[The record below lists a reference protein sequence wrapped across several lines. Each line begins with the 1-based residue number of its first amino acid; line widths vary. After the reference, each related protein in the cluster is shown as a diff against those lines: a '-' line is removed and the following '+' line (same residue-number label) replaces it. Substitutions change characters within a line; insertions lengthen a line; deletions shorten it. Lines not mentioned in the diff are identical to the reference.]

1 MRNTLFFSKL
11 IQCIFVIGFLFGLL
25 LFLSNSSNNLTHSSS
40 LSLEQFPKF
49 GFTPLTV
56 MPISLK
62 VQLQTNMNSSQ
73 QADYSNVGVNDSPL
87 HLNHINSSFSIS
99 QEINN
104 ISSQKVTVGDID
116 INYKIFGNGEPIL
129 LISGSGNVMDVWPNH
144 FLQELSKQHKVI
156 IFDNRGVGNT
166 TSGINQF
173 SVDQFSNDTVG
184 LLKALDIKKA
194 DMLGFSMGSFVAQ
207 KVALDH
213 PEKISKLILYGASC
227 GGREGFPQDPNVV
240 QTLSNFVNNK
250 TNNISSFLEVTFP
263 DKWMKENPNF
273 LDTIPITSEIIS
285 PITIKKQ
292 FEINERWLSKDWS
305 GVCDLLKTVT
315 IPTLVL
321 TGTEDQAVPAKNSLV
336 ITEKIPGA
344 WLVQVKSAGHGLMYQ
359 YPELFANIIQT
370 FLNSS

>member
-11 IQCIFVIGFLFGLL
+11 IRCIFVIGFLFGLL
-25 LFLSNSSNNLTHSSS
+25 LFLSNISNNLTHSSS
-40 LSLEQFPKF
+40 LTLDQFPKL
-49 GFTPLTV
+49 GSTPLTA

-62 VQLQTNMNSSQ
+62 VQLQASMNSSQ
-73 QADYSNVGVNDSPL
+73 QADYSTAGVSDSLL
-87 HLNHINSSFSIS
+87 HQDHINSSFNIS

-104 ISSQKVTVGDID
+104 ISSQKVTVGDIV
-116 INYKIFGNGEPIL
+116 INYKILGNGEPIL

-173 SVDQFSNDTVG
+173 SVDQFSNDTAG

-194 DMLGFSMGSFVAQ
+194 DVLGFSMGSFVAQ

-227 GGREGFPQDPNVV
+227 GGQEGFPQDPNVV

-273 LDTIPITSEIIS
+273 LDTIPKTSEIIS
-285 PITIKKQ
+285 PLTIKKQ

-344 WLVQVKSAGHGLMYQ
+344 WLVQVKGAGHGLMYQ